1 MKKRGSVK
9 LKIHGKRPLK
19 IFLSCLLCLGLLLT
33 AVPALA
39 ADNCRVTV
47 SSAQGETGEEVNIT
61 VSIENPSGMAGG
73 SLNLF
78 YDPQVVSPVQAT
90 RGTAAKGQFVSNLGY
105 QKAGKNAVRVVWAS
119 STGTSTGGELFS
131 VSFKIIGPGSSA
143 LTISDLTITNASLQ
157 QIAASVTHG
166 SIINTAAP
174 PPGEQDNT
182 GSSGNSESGSGT
194 GNSSNSSGTAGPS
207 AGNITVNIP
216 HTTASGVMESDLPS
230 LKDIQ
235 AHWASSYINRLV
247 GMKVI
252 NGYADGTFKPEKNIS
267 RAEFAKVIA
276 LALSLPLTDEP
287 ELNFADQK
295 EIPAWSRPYIA
306 AAVQAGI
313 INGYEDKTF
322 RASANITRAEIA
334 VMIVRAMQEQAPAG
348 AQLNFTDAA
357 TIPAWAAPYIKVA
370 ADAGIITGKPNR
382 SFAPSE
388 NATRAEA
395 ATMTAKMLSSLG
407 I

>member
-1 MKKRGSVK
+1 
-9 LKIHGKRPLK
+9 
-19 IFLSCLLCLGLLLT
+19 
-33 AVPALA
+33 
-39 ADNCRVTV
+39 
-47 SSAQGETGEEVNIT
+47 
-61 VSIENPSGMAGG
+61 
-73 SLNLF
+73 
-78 YDPQVVSPVQAT
+78 
-90 RGTAAKGQFVSNLGY
+90 
-105 QKAGKNAVRVVWAS
+105 
-119 STGTSTGGELFS
+119 
-131 VSFKIIGPGSSA
+131 
-143 LTISDLTITNASLQ
+143 
-157 QIAASVTHG
+157 
-166 SIINTAAP
+166 
-174 PPGEQDNT
+174 
-182 GSSGNSESGSGT
+182 
-194 GNSSNSSGTAGPS
+194 
-207 AGNITVNIP
+207 
-216 HTTASGVMESDLPS
+216 
-230 LKDIQ
+230 
-235 AHWASSYINRLV
+235 
-247 GMKVI
+247 MKVI

>member
-1 MKKRGSVK
+1 M
-9 LKIHGKRPLK
+9 KIHGKRPLK

-90 RGTAAKGQFVSNLGY
+90 RTATKGIVSNLGY
-105 QKAGKNAVRVVWAS
+105 QKAGKCSAGSGPPYRNKHR
-119 STGTSTGGELFS
+119 GELFS

-182 GSSGNSESGSGT
+182 GSSGNSKAALE
-194 GNSSNSSGTAGPS
+194 
-207 AGNITVNIP
+207 
-216 HTTASGVMESDLPS
+216 
-230 LKDIQ
+230 
-235 AHWASSYINRLV
+235 
-247 GMKVI
+247 
-252 NGYADGTFKPEKNIS
+252 
-267 RAEFAKVIA
+267 RA
-276 LALSLPLTDEP
+276 
-287 ELNFADQK
+287 
-295 EIPAWSRPYIA
+295 IA
-306 AAVQAGI
+306 AIVQ
-313 INGYEDKTF
+313 NSRTF
-322 RASANITRAEIA
+322 SRKHHRQYSPYHRLWGHG
-334 VMIVRAMQEQAPAG
+334 VRLA
-348 AQLNFTDAA
+348 F
-357 TIPAWAAPYIKVA
+357 IKRYP
-370 ADAGIITGKPNR
+370 GPLGKLLYQPPGRNEGHKWLCR
-382 SFAPSE
+382 WY
-388 NATRAEA
+388 
-395 ATMTAKMLSSLG
+395 L
-407 I
+407 